1 MNAPLRSI
9 AVDGDLTWCDV
20 GALEDIRPLGGRRVE
35 TPLGEIAV
43 FRTDDDRV
51 FALDNRCP
59 HKGGPLSEGIVH
71 GTSVT
76 CPLHTL
82 VLSLETGRPDP
93 FRPARELYARHGF
106 AECPPFGDYWD
117 DPFSICM
124 TREI

>member
-59 HKGGPLSEGIVH
+59 HRGGPLSEGIVH

-82 VLSLETGRPDP
+82 VLSLETGRAANPEEGCAAR
-93 FRPARELYARHGF
+93 RPVRVEGGRILLGLDLAAKTVEA
-106 AECPPFGDYWD
+106 A
-117 DPFSICM
+117 
-124 TREI
+124 